1 MVAGNYQEV
10 VQTTT
15 NPWQSKKQTGHL
27 RFCHNRKADRHK
39 LDRKTRYW
47 RDFLKQENYHLIS
60 LEKLLQKNLL
70 NGGREIY
77 LALAIN
83 NRTFF
88 FFKENKLGE
97 RQKDY
102 LFAYLFKREQKE
114 LEEVLKNHPRRFRKK

>member
-1 MVAGNYQEV
+1 MVTDNYQEL
-10 VQTTT
+10 VQTT
-15 NPWQSKKQTGHL
+15 NPWQSKKQTDYL
-27 RFCHNRKADRHK
+27 RPHHNRKTDRHK

-60 LEKLLQKNLL
+60 FENLLQKNLL

-83 NRTFF
+83 NRTCF

-102 LFAYLFKREQKE
+102 LFAYLFRREKKE
-114 LEEVLKNHPRRFRKK
+114 LEEVLKNRPRQFRKK